1 MGTPVLMTFFAKV
14 HEFFQTKRSPGNIF
28 LQVKP
33 CFTNYQPH
41 PSSLGPE
48 VKLKGGGTKIDESK
62 HNIFEKF
69 SKIEK
74 LKILKILTFQ
84 R

>member
-1 MGTPVLMTFFAKV
+1 MTFFVKV
-14 HEFFQTKRSPGNIF
+14 REFFQTKRSPGNIF

-62 HNIFEKF
+62 HNIFEKT
-69 SKIEK
+69 SKIENSENFEV
-74 LKILKILTFQ
+74 LKIIQKVRIM
-84 R
+84 